1 MSEPDPITQRIIHD
15 VERRLAKY
23 WASYAYNGGYGPAAA
38 ARMAEDLRRILDV
51 AKRAVEPNVTIDIIR
66 DPNGPIERITA
77 TASSVAIETYGAVR
91 LEPVNDPPPRK
102 HDVLSVWLAPAGAS
116 WPRTPIG
123 SWSRP
128 ATGPPAPPP
137 GGWRRQCAL
146 MPGSLNGTSASHCP
160 TSPIVSQTSF
170 RLASCAPTGSPRSP
184 SPHTGKLEI

>member
-102 HDVLSVWLAPAGAS
+102 HDVLSVTAPSKLAMRAS
-116 WPRTPIG
+116 GDISVITE
-123 SWSRP
+123 RP
-128 ATGPPAPPP
+128 YTTETIPPP
-137 GGWRRQCAL
+137 RGAVREYL
-146 MPGSLNGTSASHCP
+146 
-160 TSPIVSQTSF
+160 
-170 RLASCAPTGSPRSP
+170 
-184 SPHTGKLEI
+184 